1 MPHPE
6 DPPRRGHRTPGGL
19 RHRVRYR
26 LDNLLAR
33 GTWAVLVWLGIVTV
47 LALLVSTLLLFVFR
61 VAFSGSQSDSALEDF
76 WQSLLRVLDTGTMA
90 ADVGWGRR
98 LLALTVTVFGVLVAG
113 TLIGVIAAGVEQR
126 IDQMRRGRSVV
137 IERDH
142 VVVLGTSDRL
152 PVLVEQLVLAEGSR
166 RRSAIVVLADADPA
180 EMHEEVHRTVADHGG
195 TRIVFRSGD
204 PTRATDLA
212 LANLDEARTVI
223 VLNGVGGDAAAV
235 KTVLAVGA
243 ELGGFGRKPI
253 VVELED
259 PAVGERLVRAAG
271 DGVHPIVAP
280 QATARA
286 AAFSLREHGLSQVIG
301 ELFDFRGADVYV
313 HRRDDLVGL
322 PFGDI
327 VNRFANGRPIGRMRA
342 DGSVELAP
350 PPATRFVVGDR
361 LVVITDDPDALV
373 DAEPRPAR
381 PAASSSPGP
390 PLAAEPEV
398 DHLLLVGWSDLGRL
412 ILADWG
418 ALAPPASTATI
429 VYDPA
434 LVTSDEIATPDLDT
448 DRVSLVPLD
457 GTTDVV
463 AQARR
468 MPVGTTVV
476 FLGYRR
482 LSVDGADN
490 RTLLD
495 VMALRN
501 DVAEGGG
508 SVPRVVV
515 ELLDVDN
522 VPLARLSGAD
532 DFLVSQAIGSQFI
545 AQLAEQP
552 ERRPVFL
559 ELYAPDGPSIHL
571 VPAERLRLAG
581 ELSAGDVYDVAHAA
595 GVVALGWRRATERG
609 GDLTLNPLVTRR
621 VRFEPGDE
629 IVVIG

>member
-1 MPHPE
+1 MP
-6 DPPRRGHRTPGGL
+6 DPDDQPRRDRHPSRGL

-33 GTWAVLVWLGIVTV
+33 GTWAVLVWLGVVTF

-152 PVLVEQLVLAEGSR
+152 PVLVEQLVLAEASR
-166 RRSAIVVLADADPA
+166 RGSAIVVLADADPA
-180 EMHEEVHRTVADHGG
+180 EMHDEVHRAVTDHHG

-204 PTRATDLA
+204 PTRGGDLA
-212 LANLDEARTVI
+212 LANLDEARAVI
-223 VLNGVGGDAAAV
+223 VLNGVGGDATAV

-243 ELGGFGRKPI
+243 EGGGFHRMPI
-253 VVELED
+253 VVELRD
-259 PAVGERLVRAAG
+259 PAIGERLVRACG
-271 DGVHPIVAP
+271 DDVHPIVAS

-301 ELFDFRGADVYV
+301 ELFDFRGVDVYV

-342 DGSVELAP
+342 DGSVELD
-350 PPATRFVVGDR
+350 PPAPTRFDDGDR
-361 LVVITDDPDALV
+361 LVVVTDDPDALV

-381 PAASSSPGP
+381 PAAATSPGP
-390 PLAAEPEV
+390 PLGAEPEE
-398 DHLLLVGWSDLGRL
+398 DHLLVVGWNDIGGLL
-412 ILADWG
+412 VADW
-418 ALAPPASTATI
+418 AVLTSPTSTARI
-429 VYDPA
+429 VYDPG
-434 LVTSDEIATPDLDT
+434 LVTPDEIIAPDLDS
-448 DRVSLVPLD
+448 DRVSLVALD
-457 GTTDVV
+457 GTTDLVE
-463 AQARR
+463 QARR
-468 MPVGTTVV
+468 APAATTVV
-476 FLGYRR
+476 FLGYRG
-482 LSVDGADN
+482 LSVDDADN

-495 VMALRN
+495 LIALRN
-501 DVAEGGG
+501 DLAAEHGPT
-508 SVPRVVV
+508 PRVVV

-522 VPLARLSGAD
+522 VELARLPGAD

-559 ELYAPDGPSIHL
+559 DLYAPDGPSIHL
-571 VPAERLRLAG
+571 VPIERLGLAG
-581 ELSAGDVYDVAHAA
+581 ELSAGDVYDVAAAA
-595 GVVALGWRRATERG
+595 GVVALGWRRAMERG
-609 GDLTLNPLVTRR
+609 GDLTLNPHVTRR
-621 VRFEPGDE
+621 VRLEPGDQ